1 MIDKETKFLI
11 TLFLVVVGILFIGF
25 ILGYAH
31 VIVHSEAY
39 CVDYG
44 DTLAL
49 IVDGHTYHYAVS
61 PGFYK

>member
-1 MIDKETKFLI
+1 MIDEDTKLLI
-11 TLFLVVVGILFIGF
+11 TLLLVVVGILFIGF
-25 ILGYAH
+25 ILGYVH
-31 VIVHSEAY
+31 VIVRSEAH

-44 DTLAL
+44 NTLAL